1 MLGNVKPECF
11 LVATD
16 AQPDCLADNEEGQRD
31 SDSRPCRDREDTGC
45 LQTEKLKASAVEE
58 SAQLCAGRVSY
69 RIAGCGGR
77 CEQTY
82 RKCTPYTVHAVDCDC
97 TYRVVYMEL
106 VVKQPNAEY
115 NEQTS
120 DSADDGGAECVYN
133 IAARSYGY
141 KTCKRCI
148 KTHGDIGLTVLYPC
162 KDHLL
167 FEKWYGIMY
176 LFDNIVEYCRSITKN

>member
-1 MLGNVKPECF
+1 
-11 LVATD
+11 
-16 AQPDCLADNEEGQRD
+16 
-31 SDSRPCRDREDTGC
+31 
-45 LQTEKLKASAVEE
+45 
-58 SAQLCAGRVSY
+58 
-69 RIAGCGGR
+69 
-77 CEQTY
+77 
-82 RKCTPYTVHAVDCDC
+82 
-97 TYRVVYMEL
+97 MEL

-162 KDHLL
+162 KDHACYRSDSRRDGGG
-167 FEKWYGIMY
+167 EKDRAE
-176 LFDNIVEYCRSITKN
+176 LFDGGCRSTVEAVPAEP